1 MIKNIKQEELNVID
15 YVKREKDKPEFDP
28 KLRPVSFMITQ
39 YHIIFV
45 YPSNI
50 TVLSSITQEIVYS
63 RNFDD
68 IQIRTSIYD
77 SFNKYVM
84 IVG

>member
-28 KLRPVSFMITQ
+28 KLRPVQFMITQ

-45 YPSNI
+45 YPTNL

-68 IQIRTSIYD
+68 IQIRNSIYD
-77 SFNKYVM
+77 SYNKYVL